1 MLCSLVLS
9 FILGLIAIPIL
20 KRIKAGQPILK
31 YVETHKDKSGTPTMG
46 GLFFIT
52 SASVIYLIFAGVNNR
67 LAIVSLTIG
76 IAYMLVGF
84 LDDFIK
90 IKLSRNEGLKPY
102 QKIIF
107 QMLIAVFAGVFA
119 YVNGITD
126 FFVPFSNSSVNLGWF
141 TIPLVAI
148 IFLAITNSVNLTDG
162 LDGLAGG
169 VSAVY
174 LLFISVIIFL
184 QIQTFSLL
192 FPSEYESLILLS
204 FCLIGGISGFLIF
217 NVSKAKIFMG
227 DTGSLS
233 LGGFIGAISIFSS
246 NSFFIPIIA

>member
-31 YVETHKDKSGTPTMG
+31 YVETHKEKSGTPTMG

-90 IKLSRNEGLKPY
+90 IKLSRKVSI
-102 QKIIF
+102 QKVYF
-107 QMLIAVFAGVFA
+107 MVLIK
-119 YVNGITD
+119 NIT
-126 FFVPFSNSSVNLGWF
+126 
-141 TIPLVAI
+141 LVEI
-148 IFLAITNSVNLTDG
+148 
-162 LDGLAGG
+162 
-169 VSAVY
+169 
-174 LLFISVIIFL
+174 
-184 QIQTFSLL
+184 
-192 FPSEYESLILLS
+192 
-204 FCLIGGISGFLIF
+204 
-217 NVSKAKIFMG
+217 
-227 DTGSLS
+227 
-233 LGGFIGAISIFSS
+233 
-246 NSFFIPIIA
+246 

>member
-31 YVETHKDKSGTPTMG
+31 YVETHKEKSGTPTMG

-107 QMLIAVFAGVFA
+107 QTLIAVFAGVFA

-126 FFVPFSNSSVNLGWF
+126 FFVPFSKTSVNIGWF
-141 TIPLVAI
+141 TIPLVAL

-169 VSAVY
+169 VSVVY
-174 LLFISVIIFL
+174 LIFISVIIFL

-246 NSFFIPIIA
+246 NS